1 MTQKKVEQKKVGRKK
16 IGELTKKNEKALNEY
31 TLITK
36 NKFNKKSTQGNN
48 IRPVEQMLRN
58 IGKDYD
64 KLSLQD
70 VLKWLSRISPSS
82 SEVYKTPICRFFKQF
97 KMDKLADDI
106 PRNNKIL
113 GEQTKG
119 EESVLN
125 PDEIDKVIESPRQLM
140 DRALNETYI
149 VTGARK
155 HEIVNLNVGDIKVEP
170 DVVYVNVRTS
180 KTKVRK
186 IPIVP
191 NNENPTARHPK
202 YLIEWLRFRKGKPN
216 EPLFISPEGDR
227 IKEHMVADKYR
238 WLNRNLDL
246 DKHVTTHIYRHT
258 AATYDGAYLNESMMC
273 QKYGWALGS
282 TMVRRYCHFST
293 KQLVEQM
300 LKHAGLK
307 HEETKKGRPCPRC
320 QEVNNINAKVCSRC
334 DQILDT
340 KSLFDRLNEQDK
352 EKELQRK
359 RINKLEARLHE
370 FEEQQHWE
378 EQADTRDWL
387 KKSMKAQI
395 DILKKLGLDTS
406 KLEDLL

>member
-1 MTQKKVEQKKVGRKK
+1 MTQKKVGRKK
-16 IGELTKKNEKALNEY
+16 IGELTKKNEKALKEY
-31 TLITK
+31 ELITV
-36 NKFNKKSTQGNN
+36 NRFNKKSTQGNN

-58 IGKDYD
+58 IGKDYS
-64 KLSLQD
+64 KITLQD
-70 VLKWLSRISPSS
+70 VLKWLGRISPVSA
-82 SEVYKTPICRFFKQF
+82 EVYKTPICRFFKQF
-97 KMDKLADDI
+97 KMDELANDI

-119 EESVLN
+119 EESVLT

-155 HEIVNLNVGDIKVEP
+155 NEIVNLNVGDIKVEP
-170 DVVYVNVRTS
+170 DVVFVNIRTS
-180 KTKVRK
+180 KTNVRK

-191 NNENPTARHPK
+191 NEENPTARYPK
-202 YLIEWLRFRKGKPN
+202 YLIQWLRYRKGKPN
-216 EPLFISPEGDR
+216 DPLFISPDGNR

-238 WLNRNLDL
+238 WINRNLDL
-246 DKHVTTHIYRHT
+246 DKRVTTHIYRHT

-273 QKYGWALGS
+273 QKYGWTLGS
-282 TMVRRYCHFST
+282 TMVRRYCHFTT

-300 LKHAGLK
+300 LKHAGIK
-307 HEETKKGRPCPRC
+307 QEEAKAGKTCPRC

-340 KSLFDRLNEQDK
+340 KSLFDRLNEQEK
-352 EKELQRK
+352 EKEHQRE

-370 FEEQQHWE
+370 FEEQQHWQ
-378 EQADTRDWL
+378 EQAETRDLW
-387 KKSMKAQI
+387 KEIMKEQI
-395 DILKKLGLDTS
+395 AILKKQDVDVS
-406 KLEDLL
+406 KLEALL